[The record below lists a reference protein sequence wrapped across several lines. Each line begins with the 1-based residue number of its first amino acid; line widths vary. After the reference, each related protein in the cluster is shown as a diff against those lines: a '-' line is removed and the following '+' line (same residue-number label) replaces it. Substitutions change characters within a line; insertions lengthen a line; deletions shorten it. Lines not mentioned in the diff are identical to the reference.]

1 MVPGLTA
8 SPVCWKPAKLL
19 IRAVV
24 NPVGNSWPI
33 RSHDC
38 FALLAA
44 SAGQRPR
51 EVLGGRGIRVILTEE
66 NIEGSVDVLY
76 GGGKK
81 QKCKK

>member
-1 MVPGLTA
+1 MLETRQAPDPGSGESRWEQLADTL
-8 SPVCWKPAKLL
+8 S
-19 IRAVV
+19 
-24 NPVGNSWPI
+24 
-33 RSHDC
+33 DC